1 MPSARLVNR
10 PLLAAAGLCGAI
22 GVALAAAASHA
33 GKPELG
39 IAASFLQLHAPALI
53 GISLL
58 AANRVALTA
67 GWGLVVGLVVFAGD
81 LACRAYSGNALFP
94 LAAPIG
100 GTALILA
107 WLLLV
112 AAASFGSARSD
123 ASSEV

>member
-1 MPSARLVNR
+1 MPIARPFNR
-10 PLLAAAGLCGAI
+10 PLLVAAGLCGAT

-39 IAASFLQLHAPALI
+39 IAANFLQFHAPALI

-58 AANRVALTA
+58 ATNRVALAA
-67 GWGLVVGLVVFAGD
+67 GWVLVAGLIAFAGD
-81 LACRAYSGNALFP
+81 LASRAYTGGALFP

-100 GTALILA
+100 GTALIIG

-112 AAASFGSARSD
+112 AAAWVRGPRAD
-123 ASSEV
+123 APPS